1 LRGAQRRSNPDII
14 DVQFLDSFASLAI
27 TTRLDRPKIITLSQ
41 DERAKL
47 KSPAQTPGFRPPNQ
61 KTSGKR
67 KTPATGPAK
76 LISP

>member
-1 LRGAQRRSNPDII
+1 VFQKLIGG
-14 DVQFLDSFASLAI
+14 
-27 TTRLDRPKIITLSQ
+27 TH
-41 DERAKL
+41 AKQL

-67 KTPATGPAK
+67 KMSATGPAK